1 MLKYITNYNRLLL
14 LFLFSTALLFT
25 MSCEKMIEVD
35 LPNDRMNRE
44 DVYRD
49 IQTTKSALNYL
60 YSRIRD
66 TPIFNF
72 SAQGISYNLSLYTD
86 DLDYFGNGTM
96 PIYLNNIDATNL
108 GITSNWWDNS
118 YKEIYAINAF
128 IEGVQSS
135 SSLKELDKK
144 QLLGEA
150 YTLRALY
157 YQILAKLYGNIPYT
171 ISTNYITNTTIS
183 KTDYSAV
190 LEQIEKDLLLSIE
203 LLDYTYRN
211 SERIYIN
218 KAVTELL
225 LAENYL
231 LQKRYDKAEIYAKNI
246 IDNSIFQIED
256 DLSRVFL
263 KDAKSTILQIS
274 PRVLPSTT
282 LQASL
287 YLYTTLTNAVGIK
300 TEHYNSYDSMDKRKS
315 EWITIFMSGD
325 TSYYQV
331 AKYKNKQNNMNE
343 YGVFYRLEEAYF
355 YLAEALAYQDKIS
368 DATKVLNIV
377 RAKRGIADI
386 PSNLSVDNFIDE
398 LLRESHKEFFSEGGH
413 RFFDLKRNGRI
424 QQLSSNKPTWQTFH
438 DLFPIPEQQILM
450 NRNLLPN
457 NPGY

>member
-1 MLKYITNYNRLLL
+1 MFKYTTNYKRFLF

-66 TPIFNF
+66 TPLFNF

-86 DLDYFGNGTM
+86 DLDYFGNGTV
-96 PIYLNNIDATNL
+96 PTYLNNVDASNP

-128 IEGVQSS
+128 IEGIQAS
-135 SSLKELDKK
+135 SSLKEIDKK

-157 YQILAKLYGNIPYT
+157 YQTLAKLYGNIPYT

-183 KTDYSAV
+183 KTDYNSV
-190 LEQIEKDLLLSIE
+190 LELVEEDLLLAID

-211 SERIYIN
+211 PERIYIN

-231 LQKRYDKAEIYAKNI
+231 LQKRFDQAEIYAQNI
-246 IDNSIFQIED
+246 IDNSNYQIED

-274 PRVLPSTT
+274 PRVLPLTT
-282 LQASL
+282 PQATI
-287 YLYTTLTNAVGIK
+287 YLYTTIANAVGIK
-300 TEHYNSYDSMDKRKS
+300 NEHYNSYDSNDKRKT
-315 EWITIFMSGD
+315 EWITIFMQGD

-355 YLAEALAYQDKIS
+355 YLAEALAYQEKTS
-368 DATKVLNIV
+368 EAAKVLNIV
-377 RAKRGIADI
+377 RAKRGINDI
-386 PSNLSVDNFIDE
+386 SLNLSVDNFIE
-398 LLRESHKEFFSEGGH
+398 KLLKESHKEFFSEGGH

-424 QQLSSNKPTWQTFH
+424 QQLLSNKPTWQAFH
-438 DLFPIPEQQILM
+438 DLFPIPEKQILM